1 MHRRELL
8 SVINTSKK
16 NPPLRPSM
24 SCNEQGVELRP
35 WSLSGQSFIALLAAV
50 TLATIVGLLFWN
62 YANFASDPRSIA
74 DADLS
79 KLFSENPDNALGDG
93 DFLDLR
99 DPACTKSFS
108 LQLARRVF
116 MQMSRNCK
124 YSIHVESGRAR
135 VNFLNSTK
143 SAVDLALGRTWSA
156 SDFWSIRPI
165 TEEVDVRLEP
175 TP

>member
-1 MHRRELL
+1 MGDA
-8 SVINTSKK
+8 SGVINTSKN
-16 NPPLRPSM
+16 NPPLHPLM
-24 SCNEQGVELRP
+24 SHNEQGVELRP
-35 WSLSGQSFIALLAAV
+35 WLVSTRNALLAGV
-50 TLATIVGLLFWN
+50 SLATIVGLLFWN
-62 YANFASDPRSIA
+62 YANVASDPPSIA

-79 KLFSENPDNALGDG
+79 KLFRENPDNALGDG

-99 DPACTKSFS
+99 DPACIKSFS

-124 YSIHVESGRAR
+124 YSIHVERGQGR

-143 SAVDLALGRTWSA
+143 GAVDLALGRTWSA
-156 SDFWSIRPI
+156 SDFWSIRPV